1 MQIIA
6 SFAQAFFHYV
16 RQFGR
21 FQRNAR
27 LYLINTVL
35 SGVTLGIILVLYNLY
50 LISLGYGTDFIGL
63 VFFVTTAGAAIAIF
77 PAGICVDR
85 YSNKAI
91 LIWSSLLI
99 GVAGA
104 GQMLFRTPLPLLL
117 SVFFVGVG
125 GAFLLVINAPF
136 LTATSSPAERSSLFS
151 LNIVLTLATTVVGEA
166 LGGALPIWF
175 RSSALLMAP
184 LPAWGTWLISAHP
197 LPRSYQLALLLSGLI
212 ALPSF
217 IPLFLLAD
225 TVPGQK
231 KPVSMSSFSWQQAR
245 KQLASNIRM
254 LAHATRSLHWSKLS
268 ANPLLALIGVEA
280 CMGLG
285 AGLFLPYFNVYF
297 VQHLGASSAL
307 FGLIDGAA
315 NTLNAL
321 ATLLAPLLALR
332 FGKVAI
338 TAVTR
343 LLSIPLMLIIGLTG
357 YLPLAALLY
366 PFRQGMADMSNG
378 LLQVFSMEQ
387 VPHEQRGFANSSYQA
402 AYWLTYAVSASIGGV
417 IIAQAGYAPVF
428 IAGAAFYIV
437 MISLL
442 WLRFRRVGHLPFED
456 KAAHNTDMD
465 TNVVKID

>member
-1 MQIIA
+1 LQSVA
-6 SFAQAFFHYV
+6 NFFQYV

-27 LYLINTVL
+27 LYLLNTVL

-50 LISLGYGTDFIGL
+50 LVSLGYHTDFIGL

-91 LIWSSLLI
+91 LIWASLLI

-104 GQMLFRTPLPLLL
+104 GQMLFRSPVPLVV

-136 LTATSSPAERSSLFS
+136 LTATSSPEERASLFS

-166 LGGALPIWF
+166 LGGVLPIWF
-175 RSSALLMAP
+175 RASAFLMAP
-184 LPAWGTWLISAHP
+184 LPSWCAWFVAAQSV
-197 LPRSYQLALLLSGLI
+197 PRSYQFALVLSGII

-217 IPLFLLAD
+217 IPLFMLSD
-225 TVPGQK
+225 TIPDRSQSRSKSGFQWRQVREQ
-231 KPVSMSSFSWQQAR
+231 FAT
-245 KQLASNIRM
+245 NT
-254 LAHATRSLHWSKLS
+254 HAFARSLQSLRWSM
-268 ANPLLALIGVEA
+268 LLTSSLVALIGVEVLI
-280 CMGLG
+280 GLG

-332 FGKVAI
+332 FGKVMI
-338 TAVTR
+338 TSVTR

-357 YLPLAALLY
+357 YLPLAAALY
-366 PFRQGMADMSNG
+366 PFRQGLTDMTNG
-378 LLQVFSMEQ
+378 ILQVFSMEQ
-387 VPHEQRGFANSSYQA
+387 VAPERRGFANSSYQA
-402 AYWLTYAVSASIGGV
+402 AYQLSYAISASIGGV
-417 IIAQAGYAPVF
+417 LIDHWGYAPVF
-428 IAGAAFYIV
+428 IIAATLYMV
-437 MISLL
+437 MIVLL
-442 WLRFRRVGHLPFED
+442 WVRFRDADRSPVDRNEGVES
-456 KAAHNTDMD
+456 KGTMSS
-465 TNVVKID
+465 V